1 MSDEKTQE
9 TIPFWLAVG
18 ITAILFLPVTIFLG
32 QFNLPLWVSFIVWAE
47 YFVYGAKLQSAW
59 RFIVLAFPA
68 GAIICTVGFM
78 ASFLLASA
86 APVLAGPAGSAMW
99 GMWVGFGL
107 AVCLLVYL
115 MRFVKLFADGS
126 LAYFNGMTMTIAV
139 FFTGSFPYAADKGI
153 HVVAHLA
160 VACLWTIV
168 AGLFGLFLGW
178 FNVAITFP
186 RKVAPKVHAGLA
198 T

>member
-32 QFNLPLWVSFIVWAE
+32 AYNLPLWVSFIVWAE
-47 YFVYGAKLQSAW
+47 YFVYGSKLRSAW
-59 RFIVLAFPA
+59 RFIVLAFP
-68 GAIICTVGFM
+68 GGSIICTLGFI
-78 ASFLLASA
+78 ASFLLAA
-86 APVLAGPAGSAMW
+86 AVPALAGPAGSAMW
-99 GMWVGFGL
+99 GMWIGFGV
-107 AVCLLVYL
+107 AVCVLVYV
-115 MRFVKLFADGS
+115 MKFVKVFADGS

-139 FFTGSFPYAADKGI
+139 FFTGSFPGAAAKETG
-153 HVVAHLA
+153 VVAHLV
-160 VACLWTIV
+160 VACLWTIL

-186 RKVAPKVHAGLA
+186 HKVAPKASAHPA